1 MCKERADCVF
11 LCYDITQLDTFNS
24 VKEWFKTFKL
34 QSTRNVLF
42 YLIGCKNDLA
52 ENLRAIDR
60 STAQAFSRTHGISK
74 FSESSALEIRNAE
87 QIFRLAATHL
97 YQANKT
103 AGSSV
108 LRLEKFRVS
117 LNECKE
123 VSNEQNSHAVTLS
136 QQKHAKLE
144 RAMQLQVGNG
154 QSTKLNTFR
163 IDKNRTNFADQYIK
177 KATLAKTI
185 EVDLVKQKQ

>member
-52 ENLRAIDR
+52 ENLRAVDR

-74 FSESSALEIRNAE
+74 FSESSALEVRNVE

-97 YQANKT
+97 
-103 AGSSV
+103 
-108 LRLEKFRVS
+108 
-117 LNECKE
+117 
-123 VSNEQNSHAVTLS
+123 H
-136 QQKHAKLE
+136 
-144 RAMQLQVGNG
+144 
-154 QSTKLNTFR
+154 
-163 IDKNRTNFADQYIK
+163 
-177 KATLAKTI
+177 
-185 EVDLVKQKQ
+185 